1 MNIKISE
8 RIFIILLL
16 ISAFILRFYN
26 FSHLSFTIEELDFL
40 MKVNANNFSSLISEG
55 SNISGQSFITQIFL
69 FFYLKLVGFSEIWI
83 KLPFILCGVASVYLV
98 WRIGRELFTP
108 ATGML
113 SATAMAFLQCGILHS
128 QIASPFA
135 IGLLF
140 FLIMILGWSRI
151 IFQNTKRFSYN
162 TTLFALGAIL
172 SVYNHSFSFFLT
184 LITIILGFFFIN
196 KKILKKYIVT
206 CLIAIILIVPYFFI
220 ASKEF
225 ISAWTLDWLTIP
237 KYDFFINYTKY
248 IFHFST
254 LLIIIFALIVVF
266 SIIRSVIL
274 KDFYFNKALL
284 AILILGVLPVFI
296 ANIYS
301 LKNTET
307 HVYSILLFSLPLIL
321 FATFSQFK
329 DAGMRLPLRLS
340 LLWTIALVFTLV
352 SPRGHYKYFY
362 KSIYDESFKEI
373 KAFTQTHKAS
383 STAILCDIDETV
395 ADVYTKKHKLSD
407 SVKIE
412 YVNNFSSIADIN
424 SYLSNSNFEFII
436 LSRTINSEPWL
447 YPLCHSYFQKIL
459 VNKKYFQG
467 DIAIMRKGKESN
479 VDYINQYQ
487 CNFSNENKGNWN
499 FDTTLIKTDLS
510 TNTFFIAIDS
520 LYNKNIWTENANE
533 IIFSSANFFDT
544 KALVFI
550 PDSNAKGAISASLKS
565 KEKMLIN
572 ESVEISSFTTKIGE
586 WTPVCLSISFNDI
599 KSLPKNST
607 IEINIRNEKN
617 IPFYIKEISAGMRP
631 GNPYIKWETNGI
643 LKNYN

>member
-16 ISAFILRFYN
+16 ISALILRFYN
-26 FSHLSFTIEELDFL
+26 FSNLSFTIEELDFL
-40 MKVNANNFSSLISEG
+40 MKINANNFSSLINEG
-55 SNISGQSFITQIFL
+55 NNISGQPFITQIFL

-113 SATAMAFLQCGILHS
+113 SATAMAFLQCGILPS

-135 IGLLF
+135 TGLLF

-162 TTLFALGAIL
+162 ATLFALGAIL

-184 LITIILGFFFIN
+184 LITIILGFFFLN
-196 KKILKKYIVT
+196 KKILKKYIIT
-206 CLIAIILIVPYFFI
+206 CFIAIILIVPYFFI

-248 IFHFST
+248 IFHFSI
-254 LLIIIFALIVVF
+254 LLIIVFALIFVF
-266 SIIRSVIL
+266 SIVRGIVL
-274 KDFYFNKALL
+274 KNIYFSKALL
-284 AILILGVLPVFI
+284 AVLILGILPIFV
-296 ANIYS
+296 AYIYTS
-301 LKNTET
+301 KNTET

-321 FATFSQFK
+321 FAFFSQFK

-340 LLWTIALVFTLV
+340 ALWAIAIIFTLV
-352 SPRGHYKYFY
+352 SQRGHYKYFY

-383 STAILCDIDETV
+383 STAILCDIDKSV
-395 ADVYTKKHKLSD
+395 ADIYIKKYMFSD

-412 YVNNFSSIADIN
+412 YVNDFSSIANIN
-424 SYLSNSNFEFII
+424 SYLSNPNFEFVI
-436 LSRTINSEPWL
+436 LSRTRNSEPWL

-459 VNKKYFQG
+459 ANKKYFQG
-467 DIAIMRKGKESN
+467 DIAIMKKGKESN
-479 VDYINQYQ
+479 VDYINQYL
-487 CNFSNENKGNWN
+487 CNFSDENKGNWA
-499 FDTTLIKTDLS
+499 FDTNLIKTDS
-510 TNTFFIAIDS
+510 AKSAYFIAIDS
-520 LYNKNIWTENANE
+520 LYNNDIWFENANK
-533 IIFSSANFFDT
+533 IIFSSANFFDV

-550 PDSNAKGAISASLKS
+550 ADSNAKGAISASLKS
-565 KEKMLIN
+565 KEKTLIN
-572 ESVEISSFTTKIGE
+572 ESVEISSFTAKVGE
-586 WTPVCLSISFNDI
+586 WMPVCLSISFNDI
-599 KSLPKNST
+599 KYLPENSI

-631 GNPYIKWETNGI
+631 GNPYIKWETSGI